1 MPGGMPYQLEKGPY
15 FAVAETMLDFG
26 GSAEA
31 RFGLLALMRAGTDA
45 DELPTLDSTNL
56 NAGPLPTADAR
67 RDHMDEHWFGK
78 TRANPSAPWQPQAPL
93 DPTNPKRTGFWNN
106 WYGDADGIVAKAFIR
121 AVEVSLG
128 IEHESMDAPSR
139 FWPIEI
145 FWRCPAPWL
154 EAWVT
159 WREAADGAGHVTVH
173 LHTPSHD
180 ASALLL
186 GPKRGAPDN
195 ARHDYLDE
203 PVACD
208 MEKGMW
214 VIAHEQQEQ
223 LPYYAPTNPTPPTPP
238 GQPAQHWQL
247 PTFGPFY
254 YSHGPIV
261 AVQPNE
267 PDGGVRHSG
276 RPYVPPT

>member
-31 RFGLLALMRAGTDA
+31 RYALLTLMRAGTNPDQ
-45 DELPTLDSTNL
+45 LPTLDSTNL
-56 NAGPLPTADAR
+56 NVGPLSTADAR
-67 RDHMDEHWFGK
+67 RDHMDTHWFGK
-78 TRANPSAPWQPQAPL
+78 RRPSPAAPWQVQPPL
-93 DPTNPKRTGFWNN
+93 DQAHPIPTGFWHN
-106 WYGDADGIVAKAFIR
+106 WYGDADGIVAQTFIR

-128 IEHESMDAPSR
+128 LEHESTDAPIR

-145 FWRCPAPWL
+145 FWRCPAPWF
-154 EAWVT
+154 EGWVT
-159 WREAADGAGHVTVH
+159 WRGTSDAGHVTVH

-180 ASALLL
+180 QSALLL
-186 GPKRGAPDN
+186 SPTRGAPDN
-195 ARHDYLDE
+195 TRHDYEYE
-203 PVACD
+203 PVACN

-214 VIAHEQQEQ
+214 VIAHEQQQQ
-223 LPYYAPTNPTPPTPP
+223 LPYYAPINPTPPGEP
-238 GQPAQHWQL
+238 WQL

-254 YSHGPIV
+254 FSHGPIV
-261 AVQPNE
+261 TVQPNE

-276 RPYVPPT
+276 RAYEPPA

>member
-1 MPGGMPYQLEKGPY
+1 
-15 FAVAETMLDFG
+15 
-26 GSAEA
+26 
-31 RFGLLALMRAGTDA
+31 
-45 DELPTLDSTNL
+45 
-56 NAGPLPTADAR
+56 
-67 RDHMDEHWFGK
+67 
-78 TRANPSAPWQPQAPL
+78 
-93 DPTNPKRTGFWNN
+93 
-106 WYGDADGIVAKAFIR
+106 
-121 AVEVSLG
+121 
-128 IEHESMDAPSR
+128 
-139 FWPIEI
+139 
-145 FWRCPAPWL
+145 
-154 EAWVT
+154 VT

-195 ARHDYLDE
+195 ERHDYLDE